1 MPNNRQFTDI
11 DLSFFPHPNT
21 GDLLVKNDE
30 SAIKNAVKNLILTR
44 HYERPFHSELGTS
57 VNTLMFELPSPGLV
71 AMIQEEIKNTIENFE
86 PRVVLM
92 TIDTKFSPDN
102 LLILVSIVFRI
113 VNTQRPINVQFTLN
127 RTR

>member
-1 MPNNRQFTDI
+1 M
-11 DLSFFPHPNT
+11 
-21 GDLLVKNDE
+21 KYDE
-30 SAIKNAVKNLILTR
+30 NAIKNAVKNLVITR
-44 HYERPFHSELGTS
+44 HYERPFHSEIGSSINSL
-57 VNTLMFELPSPGLV
+57 LFELPSPGLV
-71 AMIQEEIKNTIENFE
+71 VMIQEEIKNTIENFE